1 MEILFLGSW
10 KLEIMTYFWLNS
22 VKIHDFDTHFL
33 KSCVLMWHTC
43 PHMSILGLQIHNTYT
58 TRVELS
64 TTQHT
69 YSTYTHVYFFTSFF
83 KYITQVQF
91 RCVHNLYT
99 CIHMWTYQ
107 TYTQLLKPIISK
119 ANWRIFHPFYG
130 LVTKNKQKTTWMAE
144 IIISCWF

>member
-1 MEILFLGSW
+1 MYFYVYTCIYYKIACYRIYKEIALLSKKTLINLWKGLFF
-10 KLEIMTYFWLNS
+10 IM
-22 VKIHDFDTHFL
+22 
-33 KSCVLMWHTC
+33 
-43 PHMSILGLQIHNTYT
+43 GL

-119 ANWRIFHPFYG
+119 ANCRIFHPFYG